1 MDDVLQQLV
10 SELPESPTELTS
22 KNIQKIQ
29 RYIPVPTDYK
39 ILWTDISSF
48 GGYPS
53 GIVITEQGLVV
64 KATRDEV
71 NDNKKLIQKANKD
84 KEQRQKAPNTIYQ
97 IIPWEYYSP
106 DDFDIQ
112 IEGNGKGKKY
122 ILKSA
127 GT

>member
-64 KATRDEV
+64 KATRM
-71 NDNKKLIQKANKD
+71 
-84 KEQRQKAPNTIYQ
+84 R
-97 IIPWEYYSP
+97 
-106 DDFDIQ
+106 
-112 IEGNGKGKKY
+112 
-122 ILKSA
+122 
-127 GT
+127 